1 MFQISTAEKKL
12 EEAIIFLQT
21 ELTKIRTGRAAPSLV
36 DHFVVDVYGSR
47 SPLKQLASITSP
59 DPRTLV
65 IQPWD
70 KALIQDIERTLR
82 SSDLNLSP
90 AVEGTFIRL
99 NLPPLTEENRQALIK
114 IVRDRAEACKISVRQ
129 QREKIRDE
137 LNDEEKSK
145 LITEDQ
151 KFKLQKQL
159 DELVHAFGKKIE
171 DLIEA
176 KETEIMTI

>member
-1 MFQISTAEKKL
+1 MFQIPTAEKKL
-12 EEAIIFLQT
+12 EEALNFFKS
-21 ELTKIRTGRAAPSLV
+21 ELMKIRTGRATPSLV
-36 DHFVVDVYGSR
+36 DHFVVDAYGSR
-47 SPLKQLASITSP
+47 SPLKQLASITTP

-70 KALIQDIERTLR
+70 KTLIQDIERTLR
-82 SSDLNLSP
+82 ASDLNLSP

-114 IVRDRAEACKISVRQ
+114 IVHERAEACKIALRQ
-129 QREKIRDE
+129 QREKLRDE
-137 LNDEEKSK
+137 LNEEEESK

-151 KFKLQKQL
+151 RFKLQKQL
-159 DELVHAFGKKIE
+159 DELIHAYGEKIRV
-171 DLIEA
+171 LIEA

>member
-1 MFQISTAEKKL
+1 MFQINTAEKRL
-12 EEAIIFLQT
+12 DEALAFFKT
-21 ELTKIRTGRAAPSLV
+21 ELTKIRTGRATPSLV
-36 DHFVVDVYGSR
+36 DHFVVEAYGSR

-70 KALIQDIERTLR
+70 KGLIQDIERTLR

-114 IVRDRAEACKISVRQ
+114 IVHERAEACKISLRQ
-129 QREKIRDE
+129 QREKLRDE
-137 LNDEEKSK
+137 LNEDEKSK
-145 LITEDQ
+145 AITEDQ
-151 KFKLQKQL
+151 KFKMQKKL
-159 DELVHAFGKKIE
+159 DELVHAFGEKIE
-171 DLIEA
+171 DLIAA